1 MRSEASCGNPH
12 WAEIVCGLA
21 GIGPAQFY
29 GNAWKRLL
37 ANGQLSGRTP
47 LGPNP
52 HEILE
57 AFHFTG
63 LEPDSAL
70 PLLPGL

>member
-1 MRSEASCGNPH
+1 MKFETWGSSLH
-12 WAEIVCGLA
+12 WIKTVCGLA
-21 GIGPAQFY
+21 GIWPAQLDSNP
-29 GNAWKRLL
+29 GKRLL
-37 ANGQLSGRTP
+37 ANGELSGYTP

-63 LEPDSAL
+63 LDPDSAL
-70 PLLPGL
+70 PLRPGL